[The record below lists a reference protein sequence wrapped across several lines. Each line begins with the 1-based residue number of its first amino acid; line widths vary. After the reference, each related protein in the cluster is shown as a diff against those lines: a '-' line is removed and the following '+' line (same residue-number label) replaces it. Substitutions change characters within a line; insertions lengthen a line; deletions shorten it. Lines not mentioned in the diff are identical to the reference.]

1 MAASVGSSPTFRSIV
16 TRYDRA
22 RSECMRM
29 VYSRQ
34 TGEKLRRGSQVELVI
49 YALHQMMAGSARQ
62 SRGD

>member
-34 TGEKLRRGSQVELVI
+34 TGEKLRKPPAPVKRRH
-49 YALHQMMAGSARQ
+49 ALHQMMAGSARQ